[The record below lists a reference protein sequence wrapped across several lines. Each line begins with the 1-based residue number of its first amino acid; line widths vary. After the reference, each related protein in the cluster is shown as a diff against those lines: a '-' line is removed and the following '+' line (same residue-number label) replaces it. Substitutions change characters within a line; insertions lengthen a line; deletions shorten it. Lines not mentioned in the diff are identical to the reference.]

1 MTENTAPVPTAHEA
15 LQNLVSLLEVT
26 AEPDKAT
33 LWMIT
38 SSRMNQRCLLYT
50 ALTMYDTSLL
60 NQLSDALEAGRAALG
75 ETKTE
80 TP

>member
-15 LQNLVSLLEVT
+15 LQNLISLLEIT
-26 AEPDKAT
+26 AEPDKTT

-50 ALTMYDTSLL
+50 ARTMYDIPLL
-60 NQLSDALEAGRAALG
+60 SQLSDALEAGRAALG
-75 ETKTE
+75 KTE